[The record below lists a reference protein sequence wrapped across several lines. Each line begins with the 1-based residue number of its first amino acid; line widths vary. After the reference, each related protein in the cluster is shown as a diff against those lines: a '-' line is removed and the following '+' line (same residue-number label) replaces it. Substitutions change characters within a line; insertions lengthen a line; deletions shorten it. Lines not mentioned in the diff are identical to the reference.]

1 MKRKRPLP
9 AAKRT
14 IALPRLGRTAAFAF
28 LATVAAVRA
37 DSVRS
42 DAVQICLQTDAAGFY
57 RMTENRL
64 DVSWDW
70 SWEWL
75 PRNADTATVSFSADF
90 LDEARTATV
99 TDASVTNVVMENLF
113 AAGRDM
119 PVGTGTVTLAFG
131 NAAGIVR
138 SKSYAVDVVRG
149 AFAGVDV
156 RHGPTDRNHWQAIE
170 YPVVV
175 PFDTRWFVNTA
186 SSAHLL
192 WTDPATGEIW
202 TNSFARGVGAAVYR
216 NAQDLPKKPLQVELW
231 FWDLNHAVNRL
242 YTANLDILRGGTML
256 ILR

>member
-1 MKRKRPLP
+1 MKRIRKLSITEH
-9 AAKRT
+9 A
-14 IALPRLGRTAAFAF
+14 IAIPRLGRTAAFAF
-28 LATVAAVRA
+28 LAAAAAARA
-37 DSVRS
+37 DAIRS

-90 LDEARTATV
+90 LDEARTVTV

-119 PVGTGTVTLAFG
+119 PVGTGTITLAFG

-192 WTDPATGEIW
+192 WTDPSTGETW
-202 TNSFARGVGAAVYR
+202 TNSFARGTGMAVYR
-216 NAQDLPKKPLQVELW
+216 NAEALPKKPLHVQLY
-231 FWDLNHAVNRL
+231 FWDLRHAVNNL
-242 YTANLDILRGGTML
+242 YAADLDVRRGGTL
-256 ILR
+256 LTFR